1 MELNLF
7 WSRFTYNDFL
17 SFLFVGQEYKTEVH
31 SMMMKEVDTMTA
43 SIKANIRMLQRK
55 IKELLQKTK
64 AIASGMVC
72 FIHDILPK
80 IINKIVQSFVWSR
93 KLHLQ
98 WFYFA
103 IWDKMVFSKQQYFHS
118 IKSLFL
124 VFWQINKGLCP
135 GSQREILETILISR
149 TLQTFLAHE

>member
-1 MELNLF
+1 
-7 WSRFTYNDFL
+7 
-17 SFLFVGQEYKTEVH
+17 
-31 SMMMKEVDTMTA
+31 MMMKEVDTMTA

-98 WFYFA
+98 
-103 IWDKMVFSKQQYFHS
+103 
-118 IKSLFL
+118 
-124 VFWQINKGLCP
+124 
-135 GSQREILETILISR
+135 
-149 TLQTFLAHE
+149 